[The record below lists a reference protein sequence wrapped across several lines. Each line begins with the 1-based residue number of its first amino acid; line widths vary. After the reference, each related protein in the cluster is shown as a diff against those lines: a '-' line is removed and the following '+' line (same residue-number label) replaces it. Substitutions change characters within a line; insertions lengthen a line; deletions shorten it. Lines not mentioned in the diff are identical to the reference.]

1 MKLKK
6 FYKLKCQ
13 EALECGKEESAVF
26 IYLSFILKL
35 SSTDFF
41 LKQDEEIADSDI
53 KAFEEGFKKYL
64 YENKPIQYLTNETIF
79 FGYPYY
85 VDERVLIPRFETEE
99 LTENVLLLYDQY
111 FQGESVEVCDIGTG
125 SGAIAITLSLEEENM
140 HVYASDISNVAL
152 EVARLNNTK
161 LGGKVIFLQGDMVE
175 PFYGHKFDII
185 VSNPPYIPETEEV
198 DPLVK
203 ENEPN
208 IALFGGDGTYF
219 YDIILKNVDKIKK
232 DRCIIAFEH
241 GYNKNQ
247 AIEDLAYKYLK
258 SCKVIHK
265 KDLQGLDRMTF
276 ILVGDFD
283 VK

>member
-1 MKLKK
+1 MKLRK

-13 EALECGKEESAVF
+13 EALSLGKEESAVF
-26 IYLSFILKL
+26 IYLSYILKL

-41 LKQDEEIADSDI
+41 LNQDEEISEEDI
-53 KAFEEGFKKYL
+53 KSFEDGFKKYL

-79 FGYPYY
+79 FGYPFY

-111 FQGESVEVCDIGTG
+111 FGEKKVDVCDIGTG

-140 HVYASDISNVAL
+140 HVLASDISYEAL
-152 EVARLNNTK
+152 EVAKLNNDK
-161 LGGKVIFLQGDMVE
+161 LGGKVSFYQGDMAE
-175 PFYGHKFDII
+175 PFYDKKFDII
-185 VSNPPYIPETEEV
+185 VSNPPYIPDDEEV

-203 ENEPN
+203 DNEPN
-208 IALFGGDGTYF
+208 IALFGKDGTYF
-219 YDIILKNVDKIKK
+219 YDIILKNAYRIKK
-232 DRCIIAFEH
+232 DKCIIAFEH

-247 AIEDLAYKYLK
+247 AIEDLAKKYLDG
-258 SCKVIHK
+258 CKVIHK